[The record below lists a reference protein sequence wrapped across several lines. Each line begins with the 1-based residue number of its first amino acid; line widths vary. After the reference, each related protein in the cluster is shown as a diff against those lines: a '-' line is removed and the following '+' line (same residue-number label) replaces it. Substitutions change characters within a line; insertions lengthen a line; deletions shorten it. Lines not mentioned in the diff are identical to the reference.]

1 MLSAAKVALGDHEV
15 FILGGIVV
23 SDLSMVGISRCFVL
37 QGLDESLE
45 RFLHKG
51 ELGFPLR
58 FLRANIAL

>member
-1 MLSAAKVALGDHEV
+1 MLTTAEVTLGYHKV
-15 FILGGIVV
+15 FILGGVV
-23 SDLSMVGISRCFVL
+23 IGDLSMVGISCRFVL
-37 QGLDESLE
+37 QGLDKSFE